1 MMKVFFAVILFALNL
16 SAADGNYLSAV
27 KSEEKSGKIYLHFQL
42 SQAATLN
49 QVEGHFLR
57 RTIEWDLANVKLKK
71 DKIFHTVGMSG
82 ISNVYISQN
91 GEESTRIRVNLDEGQ
106 QASAFA
112 DRLSFTQE
120 GKVLS
125 LVMNTAVALN
135 ANLTKEMTRSYSVGD
150 GIEWSVN
157 NTLKVSSKETKP
169 TAVAAAPVAVESV
182 TTPVEAS
189 VPTEEST
196 TSLVVD
202 DTKSESEIPLNAP
215 KAVDKSASSSAGRM
229 AVGLAVVLLLGL
241 SVFFVGKKI
250 NSKRLSAPFN
260 HDSIKVISQ
269 KYLGPKR
276 NLTLVRVAGEYML
289 LGVTDHN
296 ISLIK
301 TLSVID
307 DEIPELTPGDFGAA
321 IKNLTQKETKA
332 PVDAQ
337 AEEVEDAFTISSLSD
352 VKNVMRKRKYIDEAD
367 F

>member
-1 MMKVFFAVILFALNL
+1 MKVFLAVFLFALNV
-16 SAADGNYLSAV
+16 SAADGNFLSAV

-42 SQAATLN
+42 SQPASLAN
-49 QVEGHFLR
+49 IEGHFLR

-71 DKIFHTVGMSG
+71 DKIFHTVAMSG

-120 GKVLS
+120 GQVLS
-125 LVMNTAVALN
+125 LVMNTAVGLN
-135 ANLTKEMTRSYSVGD
+135 AANSKEMTRSYSVGD

-169 TAVAAAPVAVESV
+169 AAATVTAAAAPENVA
-182 TTPVEAS
+182 TPVEAS
-189 VPTEEST
+189 ATMDE
-196 TSLVVD
+196 TSSLMID
-202 DTKSESEIPLNAP
+202 DTKNENEIPLNAP
-215 KAVDKSASSSAGRM
+215 KASEKSAGSSAGRM
-229 AVGLAVVLLLGL
+229 AVGLAVIMLLGL

-260 HDSIKVISQ
+260 HDSIKVVSQ

-301 TLSVID
+301 TLSVVD
-307 DEIPELTPGDFGAA
+307 DEIPELTPGDFGTA

-332 PVDAQ
+332 PVDVQ
-337 AEEVEDAFTISSLSD
+337 AEEVEDAFTISSLND